1 MIPSPDPRSGAAE
14 IAEGIF
20 VFTSGAF
27 AMTSTVV
34 LGGKAGG
41 EAAIG
46 ARGTSGAR
54 GTTGARGARPALL
67 IDPGYF
73 PSDIERIAAFLED
86 TGAFASRIVLTHS
99 DWDHVAGAAR
109 WPGASVVASSMFP
122 VRAKADGE
130 RIERS
135 LRAFDEKLY
144 VRREPPFAIPEPAS
158 LAGSPSDLVWEGPA
172 AHLLPAGGHTTDGL
186 MILFRESRV
195 LAAGDHLSDREI
207 PFIGDSVAAYRETL
221 ASARRLT
228 ARGEAKLLVPGHGD
242 VCGPDGILERIDEDT
257 DYLDR
262 LENWVREVRRSVDTV
277 EGILERCDE
286 VVFRKGWDN
295 PDVHAEHRANVAL
308 VARQSGV
315 VG

>member
-1 MIPSPDPRSGAAE
+1 MKRSPDSRSGAAE
-14 IAEGIF
+14 IADGVF

-27 AMTSTVV
+27 AMTSTIV
-34 LGGKAGG
+34 LGASAG
-41 EAAIG
+41 
-46 ARGTSGAR
+46 
-54 GTTGARGARPALL
+54 ALL

-86 TGAFASRIVLTHS
+86 QGAAAVRIVLTHS

-109 WPGASVVASSMFP
+109 WPQASVVASSMFP
-122 VRAKADGE
+122 VRAKTDGE

-144 VRREPPFAIPEPAS
+144 VRRDPAFAIPEPAS
-158 LAGSPSDLVWEGPA
+158 LVGSLSDLVWDGPA

-186 MILFRESRV
+186 MTLFRESGV

-207 PFIGDSVAAYRETL
+207 PFIGDSMPAYRETL
-221 ASARRLT
+221 AAARRLVMREE
-228 ARGEAKLLVPGHGD
+228 ARTLVPGHGD
-242 VCGPDGILERIDEDT
+242 VCGPDEILARIDEDL

-262 LENWVREVRRSVDTV
+262 LDAWVREVRRTIDTV
-277 EGILERCDE
+277 PGILERCEE
-286 VVFRKGWDN
+286 VVFRKGLDN

-308 VARQSGV
+308 IARGM
-315 VG
+315 GATG

>member
-1 MIPSPDPRSGAAE
+1 MIGGRRTGAAE
-14 IAEGIF
+14 IADGIF

-27 AMTSTVV
+27 AMNSTVV
-34 LGGKAGG
+34 LGARGGAGG
-41 EAAIG
+41 AAG
-46 ARGTSGAR
+46 AAPAK
-54 GTTGARGARPALL
+54 GARGARPALL

-73 PSDIERIAAFLED
+73 PSEIERIAAFLED
-86 TGAFASRIVLTHS
+86 ADAVASRIVLTHS

-109 WPGASVVASSMFP
+109 WPDAPVVASSNFP
-122 VRAKADGE
+122 VRTRTDGE

-135 LRAFDEKLY
+135 LRAFDTKLY
-144 VRREPPFAIPEPAS
+144 VRREPPFRMPEPAS

-186 MILFRESRV
+186 MTLFRESGV

-207 PFIGDSVAAYRETL
+207 PFIGDSLAAYRETL
-221 ASARRLT
+221 AAARRLV
-228 ARGEAKLLVPGHGD
+228 ARGEARILVPGHGD
-242 VCGPDGILERIDEDT
+242 VCGADEILARIDEDL

-262 LENWVREVRRSVDTV
+262 LEKWVREVHRTVDTIA
-277 EGILERCDE
+277 GILERCDE

-308 VARQSGV
+308 AAGRLGV
-315 VG
+315 RE